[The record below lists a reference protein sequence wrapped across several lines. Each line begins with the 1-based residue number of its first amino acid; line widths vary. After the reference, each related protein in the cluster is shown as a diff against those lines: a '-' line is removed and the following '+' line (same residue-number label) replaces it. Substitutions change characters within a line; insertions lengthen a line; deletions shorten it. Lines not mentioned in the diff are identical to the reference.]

1 MKRKEFYSILNKIL
15 DDCGRDMP
23 EGGKRRPFLAY
34 SWKKYYNRSNFNLAD
49 ISKFK
54 NIKNILLEKDNWSI
68 YIGLMLHR
76 VDNYY

>member
-1 MKRKEFYSILNKIL
+1 MKRKEFYSKLNKIL
-15 DDCGRDMP
+15 DDCGEDVP

-34 SWKKYYNRSNFNLAD
+34 SWKKYYNRNNLNLAD

-54 NIKNILLEKDNWSI
+54 VIKIILLEKDKWGI

-76 VDNYY
+76 VE